1 MNKGTLFV
9 LTGPSGSGK
18 GTVLGAYKDAHDFYY
33 SVSNTTRAPRP
44 GEVDGVHYHF
54 ISREAFE
61 EQIRRGGMLEYA
73 EYCGNYYGTP
83 RDRAEEQMA
92 AGRSVLLE
100 IEVQGAMQVKRQA
113 PGAALIFIAPPSM
126 AVLRQR
132 LTGRGTESAEA
143 VEKRLQKAAEEVAA
157 LEGFDF
163 VVVNDKV
170 EQAAADLAAIVD
182 ACEKRDEE
190 ALLRLKAQ
198 AGQLKKTLIKEFS
211 L

>member
-92 AGRSVLLE
+92 AGRSDAGE
-100 IEVQGAMQVKRQA
+100 KAGARGRA
-113 PGAALIFIAPPSM
+113 NLYCAAFDGGAPP
-126 AVLRQR
+126 AADRPR
-132 LTGRGTESAEA
+132 HRGCRGGGEA
-143 VEKRLQKAAEEVAA
+143 AAEGGGGSRRA
-157 LEGFDF
+157 G
-163 VVVNDKV
+163 
-170 EQAAADLAAIVD
+170 
-182 ACEKRDEE
+182 
-190 ALLRLKAQ
+190 RL
-198 AGQLKKTLIKEFS
+198 
-211 L
+211 

>member
-1 MNKGTLFV
+1 MNKGMLFV

-18 GTVLGAYKDAHDFYY
+18 GTVLGVYKTVHDFYY

-54 ISREAFE
+54 ISKEAFE
-61 EQIRRGGMLEYA
+61 EQIRQGGMLEYA

-100 IEVQGAMQVKRQA
+100 IEVQGALKVKKQA
-113 PGAALIFIAPPSM
+113 PEAALIFIAPPSM
-126 AVLRQR
+126 AILRQR
-132 LTGRGTESAEA
+132 LTDRGTESPEVVEA
-143 VEKRLQKAAEEVAA
+143 RLKKAAEEVA
-157 LEGFDF
+157 EVENFDF
-163 VVVNDKV
+163 VVINGTV
-170 EQAAADLAAIVD
+170 EQAAADLAEIVD
-182 ACEKRDEE
+182 ACEKRDED

-198 AGQLKKTLIKEFS
+198 AEQLKKTLIKEFS